1 MRFISC
7 PKGAERKEQ
16 YKKKMQVPT
25 SNDKQEI
32 PGLAPDDGFV
42 PAVFGVKPTSH
53 ISSNIIVITYCII
66 YFPRCHQTYFLQKS
80 FLHKEDV
87 PKLSLYTFQL
97 TRTMTTIYKGGRLLV
112 YSHYKCILK
121 ANLVYA
127 LAPIKFLLINLL
139 HIHLRIL
146 VA

>member
-42 PAVFGVKPTSH
+42 PGVSGVKPTSH
-53 ISSNIIVITYCII
+53 TSVAT
-66 YFPRCHQTYFLQKS
+66 L
-80 FLHKEDV
+80 L
-87 PKLSLYTFQL
+87 LLL
-97 TRTMTTIYKGGRLLV
+97 TVLFIFHAATR
-112 YSHYKCILK
+112 
-121 ANLVYA
+121 
-127 LAPIKFLLINLL
+127 PIFYRRVFFTKKMYQSCPYIPFN
-139 HIHLRIL
+139 
-146 VA
+146 